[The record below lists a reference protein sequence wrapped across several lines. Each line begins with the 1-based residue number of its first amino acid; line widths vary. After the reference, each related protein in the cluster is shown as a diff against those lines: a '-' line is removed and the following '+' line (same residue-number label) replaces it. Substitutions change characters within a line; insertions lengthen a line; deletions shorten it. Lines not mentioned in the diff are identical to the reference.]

1 MSAMKNLEILISDNA
16 ELSWAER
23 DLIMSSVRDFAT
35 QEAGKDFAHAYMVG
49 MMMSVLTDDQIRK
62 LARIAHS

>member
-1 MSAMKNLEILISDNA
+1 MSAMKNLEILISDNS

-23 DLIMSSVRDFAT
+23 DLIMSSVRDFAK
-35 QEAGKDFAHAYMVG
+35 QEAGVDFAHAYMAG

-62 LARIAHS
+62 LARVAHS